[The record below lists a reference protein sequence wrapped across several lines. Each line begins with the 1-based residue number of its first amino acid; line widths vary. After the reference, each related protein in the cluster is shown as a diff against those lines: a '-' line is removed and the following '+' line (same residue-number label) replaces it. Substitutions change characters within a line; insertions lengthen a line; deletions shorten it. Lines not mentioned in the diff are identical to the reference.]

1 MSWDDLVRPGVTG
14 WLSEPD
20 TARFSRPIARI
31 TVGDDLADVSAIADE
46 IANLM
51 TAMQPEL
58 AVVRWPARLSA
69 LGARLV
75 DRRLGVVPAETLMYW
90 ESSLPVEALSASIA
104 VDSLSADPRYATMLP
119 RLVRDVFD
127 GYHSHYS
134 ASPELDPGAALDGY
148 VEWAVRTASANPHDT
163 FVAHDDGRLLA
174 FATTAKLTDGTT
186 VEVELAG
193 TRPRE
198 QRRGVY
204 RSLLNGVM
212 VAAGAQGAGRLIIS
226 TQAANAAVQR
236 SWVRLGLRPFA
247 AYTTV
252 HLRPESTRG

>member
-1 MSWDDLVRPGVTG
+1 MSWDDLARPGVTG

-20 TARFSRPIARI
+20 TLRFSRAIARI
-31 TVGDDLADVSAIADE
+31 TVGNDLSDVNVIADE

-51 TAMQPEL
+51 TALRPEI
-58 AVVRWPARLSA
+58 AVTRWPAGLTA
-69 LGARLV
+69 LGALLV
-75 DRRLGVVPAETLMYW
+75 DRRLRVVPAETLIYW
-90 ESSLPVEALSASIA
+90 ESRLPVEALATGIA
-104 VDSLSADPRYATMLP
+104 VDSLSAHPSYVATLP
-119 RLVRDVFD
+119 RLVSDVFA
-127 GYHSHYS
+127 GYDSHYS
-134 ASPELDPGAALDGY
+134 ASPELDPGAVLDGY

-163 FVAHDDGRLLA
+163 FVAHDGGRPLA
-174 FATTAKLTDGTT
+174 FATTVKLTDGTT

-193 TRPRE
+193 THPRE

-226 TQAANAAVQR
+226 TQAANTAVQR

-252 HLRPESTRG
+252 HLRPEATRG